1 MKRYIMEMANHFE
14 KLVPESLINEV
25 INVRNNYYCGFM
37 TEIDA
42 IRKLL
47 ELYEGRENNENN
59 LHC

>member
-1 MKRYIMEMANHFE
+1 MKRYIMEMTNHFE

-42 IRKLL
+42 IRKFL
-47 ELYEGRENNENN
+47 ELYEKGKDDVHNQ
-59 LHC
+59 